1 MQSIQLHALML
12 YWHKLLDLLNKEANE
27 LQKYYLTEEDRES
40 YLDYIATSTTI
51 ANITSNL
58 KNYYQNLSKKF
69 HNIKSITSNTSGTA
83 TMTSKSNF
91 NRLDNID
98 ETTTQLDFFTSNNSK
113 IINENIIQNKVNMFS
128 NIFKDYDSTSIIYEN
143 VTNKIHENDE
153 YLFNNS

>member
-1 MQSIQLHALML
+1 
-12 YWHKLLDLLNKEANE
+12 
-27 LQKYYLTEEDRES
+27 
-40 YLDYIATSTTI
+40 
-51 ANITSNL
+51 
-58 KNYYQNLSKKF
+58 
-69 HNIKSITSNTSGTA
+69 
-83 TMTSKSNF
+83 MTSKSNF

-153 YLFNNS
+153 YLFNNSQNNHYLVVTFILDSLIKVNLVKLMLASSNR